1 MKKIIAMIMLMMTSI
16 GAYADTNYDDGTK
29 GENNPILSTKD
40 FTGVW
45 VTERFTYDKDMNM
58 IFCQENSK
66 YESYN
71 KVCTKNGENGWR
83 KMDNIAP
90 PGKKVV
96 GFKVTYVRGTP
107 LIEIYWK

>member
-40 FTGVW
+40 F
-45 VTERFTYDKDMNM
+45 KDMNM